1 VLYRNLLE
9 GSEENHNK
17 FRIVDVR
24 AEILTRNFPNTKQE
38 EKSLNDDFQFEKNAQ
53 RKTAQYEWEDIW

>member
-1 VLYRNLLE
+1 VLYRNLPG

-17 FRIVDVR
+17 CSIVDVR
-24 AEILTRNFPNTKQE
+24 AEILTRDFPNTKQE
-38 EKSLNDDFQFEKNAQ
+38 EKSLDEDFQFEKNAQ